1 MTGSSKLL
9 RVGVIGLGVGERH
22 LAAYQS
28 DPRCEVVA
36 ICDIAPERLAE
47 VAARAPGAHATTNAA
62 EILEGGGVDLVS
74 IATFDD
80 AHYTQARAALDHG
93 KHVFVEKPLCRA
105 DDELSD
111 LAAAHRRHPELR
123 LASNLVLRA
132 APLFTWLRHE
142 IQAGDLGQ
150 VYAFDGDY
158 LYGRLHKITSGW
170 RGGVAGYSVMLGGGI
185 HMVDLM
191 IWLLGERPS
200 SVHGCG
206 NAIST
211 HGSAFAQND
220 FASATF
226 QFPSGA
232 IGRITANFGS
242 VHRHQHVVRV
252 FGTKATVVSDDR
264 GPRISRGRDPEPS
277 EDLAL
282 AALPESKGALIGRF
296 VDAAVGAAPQ
306 DPDPDHEFAA
316 IAACLAADRSMKLG
330 TPVEV
335 DYP

>member
-1 MTGSSKLL
+1 MIAAPALL
-9 RVGVIGLGVGERH
+9 RVGVIGLGVGEQH
-22 LAAYQS
+22 LAAYQA
-28 DPRCEVVA
+28 DPRCEAVA
-36 ICDIAPERLAE
+36 ICDIAPDRLAK
-47 VAARAPGAHATTNAA
+47 VAARAPGAHATTDAT
-62 EILEGGGVDLVS
+62 EILQGEGVDLVS

-93 KHVFVEKPLCRA
+93 KHVFVEKPLCRT
-105 DDELSD
+105 DDELRG
-111 LAAAHRRHPELR
+111 LAAAHGRHPELG

-132 APLFTWLRHE
+132 APLFTWLRRE
-142 IQAGDLGQ
+142 IQSGDLGQ

-170 RGGVAGYSVMLGGGI
+170 RGGVADYSVMLGGGI

-191 IWLLGERPS
+191 IWLLGERPL
-200 SVHGCG
+200 SVYASG

-211 HGSAFAQND
+211 RGSAFDQND

-226 QFPSGA
+226 QFPSGTV
-232 IGRITANFGS
+232 GRITANFGS
-242 VHRHQHVVRV
+242 MHRHQHVVRV
-252 FGTKATVVSDDR
+252 FGTKATVVSDDC

-277 EDLAL
+277 EGLAL
-282 AALPESKGALIGRF
+282 AALPASKGVLIGRF
-296 VDAAVGAAPQ
+296 VDAVVGSAPQ
-306 DPDPDHEFAA
+306 DPDVDHEFAA
-316 IAACLAADRSMKLG
+316 IAACLAADRSMKSG